1 MMMMKV
7 LIADKIADSGIEKL
21 RESFEVDIKTGLSE
35 AELVEVIGDYDALI
49 VRSATRATRPVI
61 EAANKLKI
69 IGRAGVGIDN
79 VDVTAATERGIIV
92 CNAPTSNVVSA
103 AEHTWALLMAQSR
116 MICQANASLKSGK
129 WERSKFT
136 GAEFY
141 EKTLAIIG
149 LGRIGTLIAERA
161 RAFQMR
167 IIGYDPYISEDRAAS
182 IGVELF
188 PTIDDLLPQAD
199 FITVH
204 LPKTKETIGMFGE
217 AQFAR
222 MKDGV
227 RLVNTARGGIYQTE
241 ALVAALESGKVAS
254 AAIDVFEVEP
264 TTASPLFALDNVIVT
279 PHLGAS
285 TEEAQD
291 RAGEQIAE
299 LVASGLRGEMVTTAV
314 NIAPVPPDVMDK
326 VGPYLQL
333 AEQQGAMVAQLAKG
347 GVDDLEIVMI
357 GGLADTDT
365 RILRTA
371 VLKGMLS
378 VATDE
383 PVNFVNAD
391 YFAEQRGIR
400 VTESKRTATHDYVS
414 MIVVKASNGGVETV
428 DVAASLIGKKNE
440 PRLVSLFG
448 YDLDM
453 MPDRYMAFFRYPDRP
468 GMIGKVGTILG
479 DAGVNIGSMQVG
491 RHEAGGTA
499 LMGITVDTPLDAALL
514 ARITE
519 AAGMQ
524 DAWSVEL

>member
-1 MMMMKV
+1 MMKV
-7 LIADKIADSGIEKL
+7 LIADRIADSGIDAL
-21 RESFEVDIKTGLSE
+21 REGFEVDIKTGLSE
-35 AELVEVIGDYDALI
+35 AELVAVIGDYDALI
-49 VRSATRATRPVI
+49 VRSATRATRAVI
-61 EAANKLKI
+61 EAADRLKI

-79 VDVTAATERGIIV
+79 VDVTAATERGVIV

-103 AEHTWALLMAQSR
+103 AEHTWALLMAQAR
-116 MICQANASLKSGK
+116 MIPQANASLKAGK

-167 IIGYDPYISEDRAAS
+167 IIGYDPYISEDRAAAL
-182 IGVELF
+182 GVELF
-188 PTIDDLLPQAD
+188 ASIDELLPEAD

-204 LPKTKETIGMFGE
+204 LPKTKETIGMFGAE
-217 AQFAR
+217 QFDK

-241 ALVAALESGKVAS
+241 ALVDALASGKVAS

-264 TTASPLFALDNVIVT
+264 TTASPLFDLDNVIVT

-299 LVASGLRGEMVTTAV
+299 LVAAGLRGEMVSTAV
-314 NIAPVPPDVMDK
+314 NIAPVSPDVMDK

-333 AEQQGAMVAQLAKG
+333 AEQQGAMVAQLAPG
-347 GVDDLEIVMI
+347 GVDALEIVMV

-371 VLKGMLS
+371 VLKGMLG

-383 PVNFVNAD
+383 PVNYVNAD
-391 YFAEQRGIR
+391 YFARQRGIE
-400 VTESKRTATHDYVS
+400 VVESKRTATHDYVS
-414 MIVVKASNGGVETV
+414 MIIVKATCGDRTV
-428 DVAASLIGKKNE
+428 DVATALIGKKKNE

-468 GMIGKVGTILG
+468 GTIGKVGTILG

-491 RHEAGGTA
+491 RHEAGGPA
-499 LMGITVDTPLDAALL
+499 LMGITVDTPLGAPLL
-514 ARITE
+514 TRIKSE
-519 AAGMQ
+519 AGMEE
-524 DAWSVEL
+524 AWSVEL

>member
-1 MMMMKV
+1 MKV
-7 LIADKIADSGIEKL
+7 LIADKIADTGIDKL
-21 RESFEVDIKTGLSE
+21 RETYEVDVKTGLSE
-35 AELVEVIGDYDALI
+35 AELVEVIGAYDALI

-61 EAANKLKI
+61 EAADNLKI

-79 VDVTAATERGIIV
+79 VDVAAATERGIIV
-92 CNAPTSNVVSA
+92 CNAPTSNIVSA
-103 AEHTWALLMAQSR
+103 AEHTWALLMAQAR
-116 MICQANASLKSGK
+116 MIPQANASLKSGK

-141 EKTLAIIG
+141 EKTLAIVG

-161 RAFQMR
+161 RSFQMR
-167 IIGYDPYISEDRAAS
+167 IIGYDPYISEDRAAAL
-182 IGVELF
+182 GVELYA
-188 PTIDDLLPQAD
+188 TIDELLPQAD

-204 LPKTKETIGMFGE
+204 LPKTKETIGMFGPE
-217 AQFAR
+217 QFAR

-227 RLVNTARGGIYQTE
+227 RLVNTARGGIYQEE
-241 ALVAALESGKVAS
+241 ALVEALKSGKVAS

-264 TTASPLFALDNVIVT
+264 TTESPLFALENVIVT

-299 LVASGLRGEMVTTAV
+299 LVAAGLRGEMVTTAV

-326 VGPYLQL
+326 VGPYLKL
-333 AEQQGAMVAQLAKG
+333 AEQLGAMVAQLAEA
-347 GVDDLEIVMI
+347 GVDSLEVVMI
-357 GGLADTDT
+357 GGLAETDT

-371 VLKGMLS
+371 ALKGMLS

-383 PVNFVNAD
+383 PVNYVNAD
-391 YFAEQRGIR
+391 YFAEQRGIH
-400 VTESKRTATHDYVS
+400 VTESKRSETHDYVS
-414 MIVVKASNGGVETV
+414 MIAVKAASAGETV
-428 DVAASLIGKKNE
+428 DIAAALIGKKNE
-440 PRLVSLFG
+440 PRLVSLYK

-453 MPDRYMAFFRYPDRP
+453 VPDRYMAFFRYPDRP

-491 RHEAGGTA
+491 RHEAGGAA
-499 LMGITVDTPLDAALL
+499 LMGITVDTPLDS
-514 ARITE
+514 RILEKIKHE
-519 AAGMQ
+519 ASME